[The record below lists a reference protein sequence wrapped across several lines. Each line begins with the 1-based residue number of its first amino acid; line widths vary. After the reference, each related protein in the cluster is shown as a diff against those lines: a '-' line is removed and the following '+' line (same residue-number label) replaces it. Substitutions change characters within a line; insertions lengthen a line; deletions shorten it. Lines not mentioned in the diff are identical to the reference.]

1 MVLAENQLVYSLVFC
16 FFNILYM
23 NVKIVWK
30 CVYIV
35 LFSRMDQ
42 WESCNKTSLSK
53 GLGFDNEIHKN
64 HESLLMKESENDIDT
79 GEEKLNK

>member
-1 MVLAENQLVYSLVFC
+1 
-16 FFNILYM
+16 
-23 NVKIVWK
+23 
-30 CVYIV
+30 
-35 LFSRMDQ
+35 MDQ